1 MKEMQ
6 QNDDVEGVDEEKD
19 ESSGAS
25 TYKFKF
31 WWDEVQSFNS
41 NVLVQK
47 LKIGALKSTILFCLF
62 MFVGAF
68 FATRWLDV
76 SIFSGDSFQNSI
88 FASKNQKSGSRP
100 VTYHLQCSNDSTT
113 QTCPIINPKI
123 FDINDSSAQQCPD
136 YFRWIYED
144 LEPWKRTGLTRE
156 IVESGI
162 NKANLRIL
170 VVDGK
175 LYMDKYTGVFQ
186 TRDVFTIWGLLQLI
200 KFYPGKIP
208 DLDFL
213 FHCGDLPVIP
223 RRDYMGANA
232 SVPPPVFHYC
242 GDDSTLDLV
251 FPDWSFWGWPEINI
265 KPWIPL
271 KNELKKGTKKTK
283 WRKRKPYAY
292 WKGNSWVSNNR
303 GDLMKCNVTDKN
315 DWNARLYQVNWDH
328 ESKKGFKQTNL
339 ADQCSHRYK
348 IYIEGRA
355 WSVSEKYILACDSM
369 TLLVKPQ
376 YYDFFTRSLQPLV
389 HYWPINS
396 NKKCSSIKFAVD
408 WGNSH
413 QKKAQRIGRAGS
425 NFIQE
430 GLKMKNVYDY
440 MYHTLNEYAKLMKYK
455 PTVPPNAVELCS
467 ETMACSE
474 HEELNRRF
482 KMESMVK
489 NPSVAGP
496 CVLAPPYS
504 RDDVHAIKE
513 KQESIRKQVEVWEG
527 SGDARKVKF

>member
-1 MKEMQ
+1 MMHMEHKLFILYWKFP
-6 QNDDVEGVDEEKD
+6 EKKTD
-19 ESSGAS
+19 G
-25 TYKFKF
+25 
-31 WWDEVQSFNS
+31 
-41 NVLVQK
+41 K
-47 LKIGALKSTILFCLF
+47 LSK
-62 MFVGAF
+62 
-68 FATRWLDV
+68 
-76 SIFSGDSFQNSI
+76 SIFSGDSFRNSI
-88 FASKNQKSGSRP
+88 FASKSQKSGSRP
-100 VTYHLQCSNDSTT
+100 VTYHQLQCSNDSTT
-113 QTCPIINPKI
+113 QTCPVINPKI
-123 FDINDSSAQQCPD
+123 FDINDSPAQQCPE

-144 LEPWKRTGLTRE
+144 LRPWKRTGLTRE

-162 NKANLRIL
+162 NKANFRIL

-186 TRDVFTIWGLLQLI
+186 TRDVFTIWGLLQLL

-223 RRDYMGANA
+223 RSDYMGANA

-265 KPWIPL
+265 RPWIPL
-271 KNELKKGTKKTK
+271 ETELKMGTNKTK

-292 WKGNSWVSNNR
+292 WKGNSRLSKNR
-303 GDLMKCNVTDKN
+303 RDLMKCNVNYWN
-315 DWNARLYQVNWDH
+315 DWNARLFHVDWDH

-339 ADQCSHRYK
+339 ADQCTHRYK

-355 WSVSEKYILACDSM
+355 WSVTEKYILACDSM

-376 YYDFFTRSLQPLV
+376 YYAFFTRSLEPLV
-389 HYWPINS
+389 HYWPINKK
-396 NKKCSSIKFAVD
+396 NKCSSIKFAVN
-408 WGNSH
+408 WGNLH
-413 QKKAQRIGRAGS
+413 EKKAQRIGRAGS

-430 GLKMKNVYDY
+430 ELKMKSVYDY

-455 PTVPPNAVELCS
+455 PTVPPRAVEVCS
-467 ETMACSE
+467 ETSACNE
-474 HEELNRRF
+474 HEELSRRF

-489 NPSVAGP
+489 NPSDSSP
-496 CVLAPPYS
+496 CILAPPYS
-504 RDDVHAIKE
+504 RNDVHAIKE

-527 SGDARKVKF
+527 SGDVRKVNF

>member
-170 VVDGK
+170 VVD
-175 LYMDKYTGVFQ
+175 
-186 TRDVFTIWGLLQLI
+186 
-200 KFYPGKIP
+200 GKIP